1 MALAT
6 LRTRLILLFGSI
18 TFLFPLAASAASEPH
33 WVGTWA
39 AAPLSETNTKADF
52 AQDTTLRELIHV
64 SIGGSRI
71 RIVLSNE
78 FGQGDLLIGGA
89 TVGLTAPSQEGGAI
103 DLVPV
108 KFNGSAAVKIPAGGV
123 MVSDPVDLNV
133 APLSD
138 VYVNIFV
145 PGQTIATV
153 TRHALA
159 LSKSLLA
166 DGDQTK
172 SLVLDSPRPLTTW
185 PFLKAV
191 EVSAPA
197 GARAVVTL
205 GDSITDGALSTP
217 GSNSRWPDV
226 LARRL
231 YANKKTA
238 NVSVLNLGISGNR
251 LLHDVAGPNALA
263 RFDRD
268 VLGQNGV
275 RYLIVLEG
283 INDIGRTDQPQRTDD
298 PITAEQLLTA
308 LQQIVMRAHAHG
320 ILVYGA
326 TLTPFEG
333 AKYAAPAGEEM
344 RTAENNFIR
353 TSGMF
358 DGVIDFDKVTQDP
371 SHPTAFLPADD
382 SGDHL
387 HPKDAGY
394 KAMGESIDLKLF
406 EK

>member
-1 MALAT
+1 MI
-6 LRTRLILLFGSI
+6 RTRLILILGFVALF
-18 TFLFPLAASAASEPH
+18 LPLSATAASEPH

-39 AAPLSETNTKADF
+39 AAPLSATNTKAEF
-52 AQDTTLRELIHV
+52 AEDTTLRELIHV
-64 SIGGSRI
+64 SIGGSRL
-71 RIVLSNE
+71 RIVLTNE
-78 FGQGDLLIGGA
+78 FGQGDLAIGGA
-89 TVGLTAPSQEGGAI
+89 TIGLTAPSQEGGAI
-103 DLVPV
+103 GLVPV
-108 KFNGSAAVKIPAGGV
+108 KFNGSASVKIPAGGLI
-123 MVSDPVDLNV
+123 VSDPVDLNV

-159 LSKSLLA
+159 LSKSLIA

-172 SLVLDSPRPLTTW
+172 SLVLDSAKPLTTW

-217 GSNSRWPDV
+217 GGNSRWPDV

-231 YANKKTA
+231 YANRKTT

-251 LLHDVAGPNALA
+251 LLHDGAGPNAIA

-268 VLGQNGV
+268 VLAQNGV

-283 INDIGRTDQPQRTDD
+283 INDIGRTDQPQHTDD
-298 PITAEQLLTA
+298 PITTEQLLTA
-308 LQQIVMRAHAHG
+308 LQQIVARAHAHG
-320 ILVYGA
+320 ILVFGA

-333 AKYAAPAGEEM
+333 AKYAAPAGEAM
-344 RTAENNFIR
+344 RVAENEFIR
-353 TSGMF
+353 SSGIF
-358 DGVIDFDKVTQDP
+358 DGVIDFDHVTQDP
-371 SHPTAFLPADD
+371 AHPTAFLPAND

-394 KAMGESIDLKLF
+394 KAMGEAIDLKLF